1 MLTNLYVMAQTKAT
15 AFKNRVAS
23 FFKDEK
29 GEVNIIAII
38 VILAIALALA
48 VIFRNQI
55 VDLFDQIWD
64 GIWGDATGGQD
75 YNGKYN

>member
-1 MLTNLYVMAQTKAT
+1 MFTLISIMAQNKAT
-15 AFKNRVAS
+15 LLKGKVGRFLR
-23 FFKDEK
+23 DEK

-55 VDLFDQIWD
+55 VKLFDQIWD
-64 GIWGDATGGQD
+64 GIWEDADNQD
-75 YNGKYN
+75 YNGKY

>member
-1 MLTNLYVMAQTKAT
+1 MLTNLYVMAQSHAIV
-15 AFKNRVAS
+15 FKNRVVR

-48 VIFRNQI
+48 IIFRNQI
-55 VDLFDQIWD
+55 VKLFDSIWD
-64 GIWGDATGGQD
+64 GIWSNNNQD
-75 YNGKYN
+75 YNGKYS

>member
-1 MLTNLYVMAQTKAT
+1 MLTNLYVMAQTKAIL
-15 AFKNRVAS
+15 FKNKVAS

-55 VDLFDQIWD
+55 VKLFDQIWD
-64 GIWGDATGGQD
+64 GIWGDANNQD
-75 YNGKYN
+75 YNGSYS

>member
-1 MLTNLYVMAQTKAT
+1 MLTNLYVMAQTKAIL
-15 AFKNRVAS
+15 FKNAS

-55 VDLFDQIWD
+55 VKLFDQIWD
-64 GIWGDATGGQD
+64 GIWGDANSQD

>member
-1 MLTNLYVMAQTKAT
+1 MLTNLYLMARPYA
-15 AFKNRVAS
+15 ALCKNKVAS

-29 GEVNIIAII
+29 GEVNVIAII

-55 VDLFDQIWD
+55 VKLFDQIWD
-64 GIWGDATGGQD
+64 GIWQDSNKQD
-75 YNGKYN
+75 YNGKYK

>member
-1 MLTNLYVMAQTKAT
+1 MLTNLYIMAQTHGT
-15 AFKNRVAS
+15 VLKNKVTR

-55 VDLFDQIWD
+55 VKLFDQIWD
-64 GIWGDATGGQD
+64 GIWGDANSQD
-75 YNGKYN
+75 YNGRYN

>member
-1 MLTNLYVMAQTKAT
+1 MLTNLYVMAQSHAIV
-15 AFKNRVAS
+15 FKNRVVR

-48 VIFRNQI
+48 IIFRNQI
-55 VDLFDQIWD
+55 VKLFDSIWD
-64 GIWGDATGGQD
+64 GIWSDNNQD
-75 YNGKYN
+75 YNGKYS

>member
-1 MLTNLYVMAQTKAT
+1 MLTNLYVMAQIKAT
-15 AFKNRVAS
+15 TFKNRVAS

-55 VDLFDQIWD
+55 VKLFDQIWD
-64 GIWGDATGGQD
+64 SIWNKANNQD

>member
-1 MLTNLYVMAQTKAT
+1 MITKFCIMAQLRANEM
-15 AFKNRVAS
+15 KNKVAK

-55 VDLFDQIWD
+55 VKLFDQIWD
-64 GIWGDATGGQD
+64 GIWSDADNQD

>member
-1 MLTNLYVMAQTKAT
+1 MLTNLYVMAQSHAII
-15 AFKNRVAS
+15 FKNKVVK

-48 VIFRNQI
+48 IIFRNQI
-55 VDLFDQIWD
+55 VKLFDTIWD
-64 GIWGDATGGQD
+64 GIWKNNSQD
-75 YNGKYN
+75 YNGKYS

>member
-1 MLTNLYVMAQTKAT
+1 MLTNLYLMAQTRAILL
-15 AFKNRVAS
+15 KNKIAS
-23 FFKDEK
+23 IFKDEK

-55 VDLFDQIWD
+55 VKLFDQIW
-64 GIWGDATGGQD
+64 GKIWSNSNGQD
-75 YNGKYN
+75 YNGKYS

>member
-1 MLTNLYVMAQTKAT
+1 MLKKLCIKAQVKAVVL
-15 AFKNRVAS
+15 KEKVVNYL
-23 FFKDEK
+23 KDEK

-55 VDLFDQIWD
+55 VKLFDSIWD

>member
-1 MLTNLYVMAQTKAT
+1 MLTNLYLMARPYAT
-15 AFKNRVAS
+15 LCKNKVAS

-29 GEVNIIAII
+29 GEVNVIAII

-55 VDLFDQIWD
+55 VKLFDQIWD
-64 GIWGDATGGQD
+64 GIWDDSNKQD
-75 YNGKYN
+75 YNGKYK

>member
-1 MLTNLYVMAQTKAT
+1 MLTNLYIMAQIHGT
-15 AFKNRVAS
+15 ALKNKVTR

-55 VDLFDQIWD
+55 VKLFDQIWD
-64 GIWGDATGGQD
+64 GIWGDANKQD
-75 YNGKYN
+75 YNGKYS

>member
-1 MLTNLYVMAQTKAT
+1 MLTNLYIMARTKAIL
-15 AFKNRVAS
+15 FKNKVAS

-55 VDLFDQIWD
+55 VKLFDQIWG
-64 GIWGDATGGQD
+64 GIWGDANSQD

>member
-1 MLTNLYVMAQTKAT
+1 MLTNLYVMAQTKAIL
-15 AFKNRVAS
+15 FKNKVAN

-55 VDLFDQIWD
+55 VKLFDQIWD
-64 GIWGDATGGQD
+64 GIWGDANNQD